1 MSLDAL
7 DLEITVQS
15 VQREIF
21 SFSSPVT
28 REVGM
33 FARHVTVKLKPGTV
47 AEFTT
52 VMDSEILPWLRKQ
65 KGFLDAITLA
75 VPSGREIVSISF
87 WDQEENAQDYNSTG
101 YPEVLEILK
110 KILAGTPQVRTF
122 DVVSSTLQKVDLP
135 KTSFSTVRGRQHG
148 DSTTAGNRAHRG

>member
-1 MSLDAL
+1 
-7 DLEITVQS
+7 
-15 VQREIF
+15 
-21 SFSSPVT
+21 
-28 REVGM
+28 M
-33 FARHVTVKLKPGTV
+33 FARHVAVKLKPGTL
-47 AEFTT
+47 AEFTR

-75 VPSGREIVSISF
+75 ARGGREVVSISF
-87 WDQEENAQDYNSTG
+87 WDQEENAQMYNSTG

-135 KTSFSTVRGRQHG
+135 KAFFSTVGSTGLGTARQQRIDHIASERFG
-148 DSTTAGNRAHRG
+148 

>member
-1 MSLDAL
+1 
-7 DLEITVQS
+7 
-15 VQREIF
+15 
-21 SFSSPVT
+21 
-28 REVGM
+28 M

-75 VPSGREIVSISF
+75 VPSGREVVSISF